1 MRVST
6 VCTLLA
12 SLSFVVVGCG
22 GGKHQEAK
30 VPELDPWAGY
40 TGKYAE
46 PGGASATPK
55 QAKAEKAEKPKAE
68 PEPKWSARYARVL
81 WREAGVTA
89 ARLAPSLDA

>member
-30 VPELDPWAGY
+30 VPESDPWAGY

-55 QAKAEKAEKPKAE
+55 QAKAEKAEKAE
-68 PEPKWSARYARVL
+68 PEPKWSAR
-81 WREAGVTA
+81 
-89 ARLAPSLDA
+89 